1 MLTWTVHPLV
11 FVSFCLRAIF
21 SLYSS
26 ITDSLDSKW
35 KLELFL
41 AKIIPPSWAAKTCT
55 RDRSELFYIEI
66 VWSFYISSI
75 TLNWQDTSPA
85 CPMYYFAMRRSKG
98 INDDPS
104 QFKNNDCVRVCLSE
118 ASQFIFIRWYLKNV
132 DIMKVGY
139 SFFFRLHQAF
149 LLSRHLPIHHHSTSP
164 RQPLTN
170 CDQLILFLRSV
181 HSLLTNCDE
190 NVGR

>member
-66 VWSFYISSI
+66 VWSFYITSI
-75 TLNWQDTSPA
+75 TLNWRDTSPA
-85 CPMYYFAMRRSKG
+85 CISYYFAMRRSKG

-104 QFKNNDCVRVCLSE
+104 QFKNNDSVRVCCKWSKSVHFHPLIFEKCRHSE
-118 ASQFIFIRWYLKNV
+118 SRLQ
-132 DIMKVGY
+132 
-139 SFFFRLHQAF
+139 FFFFQTAASFSSQPSPPHPPSQHVLASLWQIAISWSCSWGVF
-149 LLSRHLPIHHHSTSP
+149 TLSWQI
-164 RQPLTN
+164 
-170 CDQLILFLRSV
+170 V
-181 HSLLTNCDE
+181 MKM
-190 NVGR
+190 